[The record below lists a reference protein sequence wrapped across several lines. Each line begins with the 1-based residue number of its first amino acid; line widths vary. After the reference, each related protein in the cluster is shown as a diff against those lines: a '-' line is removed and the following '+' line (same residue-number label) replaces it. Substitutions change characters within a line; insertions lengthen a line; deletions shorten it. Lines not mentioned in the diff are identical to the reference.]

1 MDTEPVIEL
10 LKSVTDLST
19 GFIHELKAGILIE
32 HYKAHQIILAEG
44 QVENRL
50 WFLQN
55 GLVRSYFY
63 DVHGVEHTLRFW
75 VSGEIIFSYAG
86 FWKQPSTAYLEI
98 LEDSTLI
105 SYTYDNLEVLKTKHK
120 EIFIIIS
127 TIVRRFHQQE
137 DRRTQ
142 LYNHSAEERY
152 LQLRKENPALFRTV
166 PIKIIASY
174 LHMSRETLTR
184 LIGKH

>member
-1 MDTEPVIEL
+1 MDAEPVIEF
-10 LKSVTDLST
+10 LKSITDLSA
-19 GFIHELKAGILIE
+19 GFMHDLKAGIKPE

-44 QVENRL
+44 RVEDRL
-50 WFLQN
+50 WVLQR

-63 DVHGVEHTLRFW
+63 DEQGVEHTFRFW
-75 VSGEIIFSYAG
+75 ASGEIIFSYAG
-86 FWKQPSTAYLEI
+86 FWKQPSKVYIEV

-105 SYTYDNLEVLKTKHK
+105 SCTYDNLEILKINHAETSA
-120 EIFIIIS
+120 IIS
-127 TIVRRFHQQE
+127 TVAGRYQLQE
-137 DRRTQ
+137 IKRILLFSQ
-142 LYNHSAEERY
+142 SAEERY
-152 LQLRKENPALFRTV
+152 LQLRRENPTLFKTI